1 VTPVALAF
9 LSLISA
15 VALWV
20 AVTDAEN
27 PNRTAVFP
35 GGIEI
40 TAVNIPDGL
49 AVKSISSN
57 VSFKV
62 SASESTFKRLT
73 IADFQAE
80 VDLAA
85 ERRTTSDQVVTPRII
100 GHRGDVEVVEVS
112 PAFVTVTLEQ
122 VASKQVPIQ
131 VNRVGTLPQGF
142 SLAGVETNPPLAIVS
157 GASSLIQLVD
167 SAYAD
172 VNLTG
177 LRASLQQQAPLTPRD
192 ARGADITR
200 VIVRPGTADVRVN
213 VAQLE
218 VTLALTIV
226 PPVQG
231 IVADGF
237 AITAISV
244 EPQALP
250 VSGPLE
256 ALQSLATLST
266 DAIDVSGIRADLTRN
281 VRLRLPSSLQ
291 TTRDS
296 VTVRIKVS
304 PIPGEMNFSVAP
316 QASGVAEG
324 LRASFQTASVN
335 VRLRGDIPTLR
346 GIQPGVL
353 KATVGAGGLDEGVHV
368 LTPTISG
375 PEGLTVAAVD
385 PPQVVLVLR
394 R

>member
-1 VTPVALAF
+1 MRPPEPPQWRRTVTPIALAF
-9 LSLISA
+9 MSLFSA
-15 VALWV
+15 IALWI

-27 PNRTAVFP
+27 PTRVAVFP
-35 GGIEI
+35 GGVEV
-40 TAVNIPDGL
+40 TAVNIPEGL

-62 SASESTFKRLT
+62 SASESTFKKLT
-73 IADFQAE
+73 ISDFQAE

-100 GHRGDVEVVEVS
+100 GHRGDVDVVEVS

-122 VASKQVPIQ
+122 VASKQVPVQ

-142 SLAGVETNPPLAIVS
+142 SLAGVETNPPLVVVS

-177 LRASLQQQAPLTPRD
+177 LRASLLQQAPLTPRD

-200 VIVRPGTADVRVN
+200 VSVRPGTADVRVN
-213 VAQLE
+213 VSQLE

-244 EPQALP
+244 EPQALQ

-256 ALQSLATLST
+256 ALQSLGTVST

-281 VRLRLPSSLQ
+281 VRLRLPASLQ

-304 PIPGEMNFSVAP
+304 PIPGEMN
-316 QASGVAEG
+316 
-324 LRASFQTASVN
+324 
-335 VRLRGDIPTLR
+335 
-346 GIQPGVL
+346 
-353 KATVGAGGLDEGVHV
+353 
-368 LTPTISG
+368 
-375 PEGLTVAAVD
+375 
-385 PPQVVLVLR
+385 
-394 R
+394 